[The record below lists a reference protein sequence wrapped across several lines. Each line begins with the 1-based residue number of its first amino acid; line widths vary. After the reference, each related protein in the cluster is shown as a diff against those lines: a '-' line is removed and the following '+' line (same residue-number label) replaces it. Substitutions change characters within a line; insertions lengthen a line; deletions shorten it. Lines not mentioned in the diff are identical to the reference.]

1 MSEIGHGGSYA
12 INHETRYT
20 KYVGERTVSV
30 KSEFRNPQSKIIRV
44 LLIEDNPGDAR
55 LIQEMLAEADSTRFE
70 LECVDNLSTGIDRLA
85 KGSIDVIFLDLSLPD
100 SQGLDTLH
108 KILTLPMELPII
120 VVLTGTD
127 DEALEVQAIRAG
139 AQDYLIKG
147 QIDSN
152 LLVRAI
158 RYAMERHQTQMVLR
172 GLALIDELTGLYNR
186 RGFLSIGGQ
195 HLKLADRATREMVLL
210 FADFDHLKQI
220 NDTLGHREGDQ
231 ALIETASILSD
242 TFRKSDLIARLGG
255 DEFAVLAIEA
265 HKNNVE
271 RLTTRLQK
279 NLDAYNAGEGRS
291 YKLSLS
297 VGVVFYD
304 PEDPCSIGE
313 LLDRADRSMYELKH
327 EKQMRS

>member
-1 MSEIGHGGSYA
+1 
-12 INHETRYT
+12 
-20 KYVGERTVSV
+20 VSV
-30 KSEFRNPQSKIIRV
+30 KSEFRNPQSDVIRV

-55 LIQEMLAEADSTRFE
+55 LIQEMLAEAEGIRFE

-100 SQGLDTLH
+100 SQGLATLH
-108 KILTLPMELPII
+108 KVLTLPMELPII

-127 DEALEVQAIRAG
+127 DEALAAQAIRAG

-195 HLKLADRATREMVLL
+195 HLKLADRAKREMVLL

-265 HKNNVE
+265 HKNNAE

-279 NLDAYNAGEGRS
+279 NLDAYNAGENRS

-297 VGVVFYD
+297 VGVSFYD
-304 PEDPCSIGE
+304 PEDPCFIGE

-327 EKQMRS
+327 EKQMRSSTCGVGKKKQ

>member
-1 MSEIGHGGSYA
+1 
-12 INHETRYT
+12 
-20 KYVGERTVSV
+20 VSV
-30 KSEFRNPQSKIIRV
+30 KSEFRNPQSDVIRV

-55 LIQEMLAEADSTRFE
+55 LIQEMLAEAEGIRFE

-100 SQGLDTLH
+100 SQGLATLH
-108 KILTLPMELPII
+108 KVLTLPMELPII

-127 DEALEVQAIRAG
+127 DEALAAQAIRAG

-195 HLKLADRATREMVLL
+195 HLKLADRAKREMVLL

-242 TFRKSDLIARLGG
+242 TFRKSDLIVRLGG

-279 NLDAYNAGEGRS
+279 NLDAYNAGENRS
-291 YKLSLS
+291 YKLSFS
-297 VGVVFYD
+297 VGVSFYD
-304 PEDPCSIGE
+304 PEDPCFIGE

-327 EKQMRS
+327 EKQMRSSTCGVGKKKQ